1 MKAEEGIFFV
11 HILWVAW
18 LYCDE
23 AKKVSAMARYKY
35 DTSQALFELSVCS
48 DEKHN
53 FIPTISLLNKDRY
66 LSTILL
72 HIVNEKYSETD
83 SF

>member
-1 MKAEEGIFFV
+1 
-11 HILWVAW
+11 
-18 LYCDE
+18 
-23 AKKVSAMARYKY
+23 MARYKY

-53 FIPTISLLNKDRY
+53 FIPTISLLSKDRY